1 MDVRVRF
8 APSPTGYL
16 HIGSARTALFNYL
29 YARHVGGKFLL
40 RIEDTDLARSTEES
54 TRSILDGLAWLEL
67 RHDEEIVFQ
76 SDNAEKHR
84 ETARKLLAE
93 GKAYRDFTPK
103 EAPSD
108 ANVKDAIKERARAS
122 QGEKNMRDN
131 PYRDL
136 STAESD
142 RRAAAGE
149 PFAIRLKVP
158 DVRTGSKSDWA
169 SPSGKT
175 VFEDAVYGLQERDYA
190 ETEDLVLLRSD
201 GHPLYNLAV
210 VCDDIEMRITHV
222 IRGQD
227 HLTNTHK
234 QILIYEALG
243 VKQPVF
249 AHLPL
254 IMAPNKGKLSKR
266 KHGEVV
272 SMTTY
277 RDAGFL
283 AAAFRNF
290 LALLGW
296 SAGEE
301 REIYSLAELIE
312 KFSLEGIHRSNAV
325 FNFNETDPRRWTDD
339 KAQWMNAEY
348 IRTMPLGQLLPFVK
362 SELKANK
369 LWREEYA
376 PDGRALTT
384 SISSTSAQGFE
395 AATEISD
402 RPESIAIDRP
412 RHGSYDW
419 FVNTVDLIRT
429 RFFTLKDFST
439 QGRAY
444 FSEDY
449 DLDPAAIA
457 KNLTKFPELRE
468 WLPDLA
474 DRFEAELG
482 EHKAETRPVGSVQ
495 SDCGFEILDSGFE
508 SKGETRSKTPNAP
521 PLTDACCSDRFFE
534 ANIEA
539 VVKAFAEEKGT
550 KLGVI
555 MNGAR
560 TLLTGVAVGPSMLS
574 VFETIGLERTLR
586 RLRSQVAW
594 NG

>member
-1 MDVRVRF
+1 MTTRVRF

-29 YARHVGGKFLL
+29 YARHTGGKFLL

-67 RHDEEIVFQ
+67 DHDEEIVFQ
-76 SDNAEKHR
+76 SDNADKHR
-84 ETARKLLAE
+84 ATAKKLLAE

-103 EAPSD
+103 AAPSD
-108 ANVKDAIKERARAS
+108 ANVKDAIKDRARAA

-131 PYRDL
+131 QYRDL
-136 STAESD
+136 SEAESD
-142 RRAAAGE
+142 ARAAAGE
-149 PFAIRLKVP
+149 PFAIRLKVAE
-158 DVRTGSKSDWA
+158 T
-169 SPSGKT
+169 GKT
-175 VFEDAVYGLQERDYA
+175 SFEDGVYGLQERDYA

-210 VCDDIEMRITHV
+210 VCDDIEMQITHV

-227 HLTNTHK
+227 HLTNAHK

-243 VKQPVF
+243 ITPPTF

-301 REIYSLAELIE
+301 REIYTLDELIE
-312 KFSLEGIHRSNAV
+312 KFTLDGIHRSNAV
-325 FNFNETDPRRWTDD
+325 FNFTENDPRRWTDD
-339 KAQWMNAEY
+339 KAQWMNAQY
-348 IRTMPLGQLLPFVK
+348 IRTMPVTDLLPFVK
-362 SELKANK
+362 AELKSAK
-369 LWREEYA
+369 LWREEYE
-376 PDGRALTT
+376 PEGRALTET
-384 SISSTSAQGFE
+384 ISSTSDAGADE
-395 AATEISD
+395 
-402 RPESIAIDRP
+402 RPAGVAIDIP
-412 RHGSYDW
+412 EHGSYDW
-419 FVNTVDLIRT
+419 FVQTISLIRQ

-449 DLDPAAIA
+449 DFDPAAIE
-457 KNLTKFPELRE
+457 KNLSKFPDLKT
-468 WLPDLA
+468 WLPELA
-474 DRFEAELG
+474 DRFG
-482 EHKAETRPVGSVQ
+482 ETEFGKAESV
-495 SDCGFEILDSGFE
+495 SSPHV
-508 SKGETRSKTPNAP
+508 SKGSAAFT
-521 PLTDACCSDRFFE
+521 E

-539 VVKAFAEEKGT
+539 VVRAFTEEKGT

-560 TLLTGVAVGPSMLS
+560 TLLTGVAVGPSMLA
-574 VFETIGLERTLR
+574 VFETLGKERSIM
-586 RLRSQVAW
+586 RLKSRVAW
-594 NG
+594 AT

>member
-1 MDVRVRF
+1 MTVRVRF

-29 YARHVGGKFLL
+29 YARRTGGKFLL

-67 RHDEEIVFQ
+67 DHDETIVFQ
-76 SDNAEKHR
+76 SDNADKHR
-84 ETARKLLAE
+84 ATAKKLLAE

-103 EAPSD
+103 VAPND
-108 ANVKDAIKERARAS
+108 ANIKDAIKDRARAN

-131 PYRDL
+131 PYRNL
-136 STAESD
+136 SAEESD
-142 RRAAAGE
+142 ARTADGE
-149 PFAIRLKVP
+149 PFAIRLKVAE
-158 DVRTGSKSDWA
+158 T
-169 SPSGKT
+169 GKT
-175 VFEDAVYGLQERDYA
+175 SFEDAVYGLQERDYA

-210 VCDDIEMRITHV
+210 VCDDIEMAISHV

-234 QILIYEALG
+234 QVLIYEALG
-243 VKQPVF
+243 VTPPTF

-301 REIYSLAELIE
+301 KEIYTLNELVE
-312 KFSLEGIHRSNAV
+312 KFSLDGIHRSNAV
-325 FNFNETDPRRWTDD
+325 FNFTENDPRRWTDD

-348 IRTMPLGQLLPFVK
+348 IRTMPVAELMPFVK
-362 SELKANK
+362 PELKAAK
-369 LWREEYA
+369 LWRDEYE
-376 PDGRALTT
+376 DDDKEW
-384 SISSTSAQGFE
+384 FE
-395 AATEISD
+395 
-402 RPESIAIDRP
+402 
-412 RHGSYDW
+412 
-419 FVNTVDLIRT
+419 NTINLIRQ
-429 RFFTLKDFST
+429 RFFTLKDFSS

-449 DLDPAAIA
+449 DFDPAAIE
-457 KNLTKFPELRE
+457 KNLAKFPDLKT
-468 WLPDLA
+468 WLPELA
-474 DRFEAELG
+474 DRFEPMTSFTE
-482 EHKAETRPVGSVQ
+482 P
-495 SDCGFEILDSGFE
+495 EIE
-508 SKGETRSKTPNAP
+508 E
-521 PLTDACCSDRFFE
+521 
-534 ANIEA
+534 
-539 VVKAFAEEKGT
+539 VVKAFTEEKGT

-574 VFETIGLERTLR
+574 VFETLGKDRSIM
-586 RLRSQVAW
+586 RLRSGVAW
-594 NG
+594 AT

>member
-1 MDVRVRF
+1 MTVRVRF

-67 RHDEEIVFQ
+67 DHEEEIVFQ
-76 SDNAEKHR
+76 SDNADKHR
-84 ETARKLLAE
+84 ATARQLLAE

-103 EAPSD
+103 AEPTD
-108 ANVKDAIKERARAS
+108 QNVKEGIVERARAA
-122 QGEKNMRDN
+122 QGVKNMRDN

-136 STAESD
+136 SPDESD
-142 RRAAAGE
+142 ARAAAGE
-149 PFAIRLKVP
+149 PFAIRLKVAE
-158 DVRTGSKSDWA
+158 T
-169 SPSGKT
+169 GKT
-175 VFEDAVYGLQERDYA
+175 SFEDAVYGLQEREYA
-190 ETEDLVLLRSD
+190 DTEDLVLLRSD

-210 VCDDIEMRITHV
+210 VCDDIEMQITHV

-234 QILIYEALG
+234 QVLIYEALG
-243 VKQPVF
+243 VAPPTF

-301 REIYSLAELIE
+301 REIYSLDELIK

-325 FNFNETDPRRWTDD
+325 FNFTENDPRRWTDE

-348 IRTMPLGQLLPFVK
+348 IRTMPLSELMPFVK
-362 SELKANK
+362 AELKSAK
-369 LWREEYA
+369 LWREEYE
-376 PDGRALTT
+376 PEGRALSET
-384 SISSTSAQGFE
+384 ISSIADAGPDE
-395 AATEISD
+395 RPAAV
-402 RPESIAIDRP
+402 AIDP
-412 RHGSYDW
+412 PEHGSYEW
-419 FVNTVDLIRT
+419 AYRTIDLIRQ
-429 RFFTLKDFST
+429 RFFTLKDFSR

-449 DLDPAAIA
+449 DFDPAAIE
-457 KNLTKFPELRE
+457 KNLAKFPDLKT
-468 WLPDLA
+468 WLPELA
-474 DRFEAELG
+474 DRFDAMDTFTE
-482 EHKAETRPVGSVQ
+482 PV
-495 SDCGFEILDSGFE
+495 
-508 SKGETRSKTPNAP
+508 
-521 PLTDACCSDRFFE
+521 
-534 ANIEA
+534 IEE
-539 VVKAFAEEKGT
+539 VVKAFTEEKGT

-560 TLLTGVAVGPSMLS
+560 TLLTGVAVGPSMLA
-574 VFETIGLERTLR
+574 VFETIGKEKSVM
-586 RLRSQVAW
+586 RLRSQVVW
-594 NG
+594 NM